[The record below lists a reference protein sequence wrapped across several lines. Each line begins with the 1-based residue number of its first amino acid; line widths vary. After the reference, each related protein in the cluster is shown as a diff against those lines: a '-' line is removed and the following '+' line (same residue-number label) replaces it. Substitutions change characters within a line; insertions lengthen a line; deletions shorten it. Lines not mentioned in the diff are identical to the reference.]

1 MASVAPDRI
10 VKRDGAV
17 VPFDRCKVVQAIAR
31 ALDAVGRGDRL
42 LAEEL
47 GQVVV
52 EHLER
57 TCDSASPGIEEVQ
70 DAVVYVLQESGEY
83 DVALAYTRYRDSRE
97 RQRRQRR
104 IVGTETSAINLMVL
118 GRDGRRRPWQREL
131 LQSHLQ
137 AQLELTPKAALDVCL
152 TVEGFLADSVITE
165 ISTVVLLSLVDAALV
180 RCGFTEAAEDLAPL
194 RLDRAHVQQCMRTVP
209 CGRDAVVAVG
219 RHAFSQ
225 LSLVDGFPSEVLRLY
240 CKGRLWVDGL
250 DDPLRGSEFTAAL
263 DGSSNPWQILAQAF
277 TLASDAGRHWRE
289 VNLIIPP
296 MILGHL
302 ERGALALVEPLEQ
315 LADLANCYLYCDG
328 RTPLLDDWPF
338 TSTCISIATYAEDF
352 LLLRRLQELGLS
364 HRSGPH
370 LMQGGHRRRVAV
382 KLAINAQGLDEQY
395 SQMDALAM
403 ALVSAAR
410 IRQRSLVDS
419 AALAGADIRY
429 AIFGLP
435 PGAPSNEYLE
445 RQVVQEGLRC
455 GIALSR
461 STNLPEDAC
470 AHLGRLFE

>member
-1 MASVAPDRI
+1 VEPSTI

-17 VPFDRCKVVQAIAR
+17 VPFDRVKVVQAILR
-31 ALDAVGRGDRL
+31 ALDAVGRADEM

-52 EHLER
+52 EHLVR
-57 TCDSASPGIEEVQ
+57 TADTVSPGIEEVQ
-70 DAVVYVLQESGEY
+70 DAVIYVLQESGEY

-104 IVGTETSAINLMVL
+104 IVGTETSQINLMVL
-118 GRDGRRRPWQREL
+118 GRDGRRRAWSRDLIET
-131 LQSHLQ
+131 HLQ
-137 AQLELTPKAALDVCL
+137 TQLELTNKAALDVCL
-152 TVEGFLADSVITE
+152 AVEGFLADSVVTE
-165 ISTVVLLSLVDAALV
+165 ISTVVLLSLIDAALV
-180 RCGFTEAAEDLAPL
+180 RCGFTEAAEKLAPL
-194 RLDRAHVQQCMRTVP
+194 RLDRRHMRQSLSTAS
-209 CGRDAVVAVG
+209 CGRDAVREVG
-219 RHAFSQ
+219 RHAFTQ

-263 DGSSNPWQILAQAF
+263 DGSSNPWQTLATAF
-277 TLASDAGRHWRE
+277 TLATDAGRHWRG

-302 ERGALALVEPLEQ
+302 ERGAMALVEPMEQ
-315 LADLANCYLYCDG
+315 LAQIANCYLYCDG
-328 RTPLLDDWPF
+328 RTPLLDEWPF
-338 TSTCISIATYAEDF
+338 RSKQISIATYAEDF
-352 LLLRRLQELGLS
+352 LLLRRLQELGLG
-364 HRSGPH
+364 HMSGPH
-370 LMQGGHRRRVAV
+370 LMQGGYRRRVAV

-410 IRQRSLVDS
+410 IRQRSLVDNP
-419 AALAGADIRY
+419 ALAGADIRY